1 MHITIKHRIA
11 ALLILIALAVILIP
25 MWLHDASRL
34 KISLWGLPSAPK
46 APAVQV
52 INQLPAIK
60 PLGTDAQKNNPNAW
74 SLKLGTFANVAQ
86 AQQLVDQLRAKDLP
100 AYLET
105 TANKTAVT
113 TVYVGPELTQESLQ
127 RLENNLAQNFK
138 IKGSVVTFTAI
149 PTT

>member
-1 MHITIKHRIA
+1 MFLTLKHRVA

-25 MWLHDASRL
+25 MWVHDASRL
-34 KISLWGLPSAPK
+34 KITLWGLPSEPK
-46 APAVQV
+46 TPAVPA
-52 INQLPAIK
+52 INQLPVIK
-60 PLGTDAQKNNPNAW
+60 LLGDDAQKNNPNAW
-74 SLKLGTFANVAQ
+74 SLQLGTFASAVQ

-100 AYLET
+100 AY
-105 TANKTAVT
+105 ADHT

-149 PTT
+149 PAT